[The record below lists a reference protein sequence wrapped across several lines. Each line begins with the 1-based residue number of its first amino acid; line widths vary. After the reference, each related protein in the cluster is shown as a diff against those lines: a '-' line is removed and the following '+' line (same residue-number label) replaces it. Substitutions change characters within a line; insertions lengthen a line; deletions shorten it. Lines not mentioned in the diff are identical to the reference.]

1 MNKFDIE
8 LKIDLRL
15 TEEQYKKLIE
25 VNELMNKSWNKKNT
39 IEETLN
45 IIIGA
50 NKSESFISE
59 LLDKTKEIYIKK

>member
-50 NKSESFISE
+50 KISESFISE
-59 LLDKTKEIYIKK
+59 SLDKTKEIYNKK

>member
-8 LKIDLRL
+8 LKTDLRL

-50 NKSESFISE
+50 NISELFISE
-59 LLDKTKEIYIKK
+59 LLDKTKEIFNEK